1 MKLSIVYT
9 RLFEKE
15 FKKLSSRHLSLKTD
29 FKNFLANLEVNPVQ
43 GTPLGNNCYKV
54 RLAITSKGKGK
65 SGSARIITCLKIV
78 DNRIYLV
85 AIYDKSEK
93 EAISN
98 KELRERIKPFS
109 I

>member
-9 RLFEKE
+9 SLFEKE
-15 FKKLSSRHLSLKTD
+15 FKKLSSKHLSLKTD
-29 FKNFLANLEVNPVQ
+29 FKIFLTNLEENPVQ

-54 RLAITSKGKGK
+54 RLAISSKGKGK
-65 SGSARIITCLKIV
+65 SGGARVITCVKIV
-78 DNRIYLV
+78 DTRIYLV

-109 I
+109 T